1 MSGGGGK
8 GAQPNIDIVTTN
20 VTHDT
25 ATQKTTRQSDVAV
38 TIPVAGPSPF
48 VIGIMVKN
56 NQASTATLAITN
68 PPGMNPVKQPLNGA
82 EAIKLKTALKP
93 LAGHRWVVFEGTVP
107 AGPPAPLN
115 LQTELVVNSSQV
127 VKHGFQVVPVVAQH
141 KGDDWKNN
149 IYLIGASIIPGQP
162 ETAKMLRVA
171 RGRGEAPGMQAPK
184 RSKPAKKKR

>member
-20 VTHDT
+20 VNHDPT
-25 ATQKTTRQSDVAV
+25 SKQTTRQSDVAV
-38 TIPVAGPSPF
+38 TIPVTGPAPF
-48 VIGIMVKN
+48 VLGIMVKN
-56 NQASTATLAITN
+56 SQASTATLTITN
-68 PPGMNPVKQPLNGA
+68 PAGMNPVKQPLNGP
-82 EAIKLKTALKP
+82 EANKLKAALKP

-107 AGPPAPLN
+107 AGPSGPLN

-149 IYLIGASIIPGQP
+149 IYLIGASIIPGPQDN
-162 ETAKMLRVA
+162 AMILRST
-171 RGRGEAPGMQAPK
+171 RGRGEASGMQAA
-184 RSKPAKKKR
+184 RRAKPANKKR